1 MSGLKKKLTDMTINL
16 RGPRLGRK
24 IVVFESDDW
33 GNIRMPNKAMQD
45 ELAAKGF
52 PFEKRHYERV
62 DSIARED
69 DLEALFSLLHRF
81 EDKNGRHPV
90 ITAMTV
96 MANPDFEKIR
106 ESEFAS
112 YSYRSLK
119 DVLQDYS
126 KGANSIFNLWQEGI
140 KEQVFF
146 PQFHGGEHINVC

>member
-1 MSGLKKKLTDMTINL
+1 MTINL